1 MDLLNRNLRIRNALA
16 LLVLLVPVSSG
27 LAQPPT
33 AAEYRV
39 KAAYLYNF
47 TKYIEWPPGAFAS
60 ASAPIVIGIL
70 GDDPFGKL
78 LEETIRGR
86 TSQGRPVTIRRSRR
100 VDDLRDCQIV
110 FISGSEKTELDA
122 TLAILAQRN
131 VVTVCDTGPP
141 FDRGV
146 TIRLMVAD
154 ATVQFEVR
162 LDAAEG
168 LGVRFNSRMLEAAGK
183 VWRSGGRVE
192 GR

>member
-1 MDLLNRNLRIRNALA
+1 MDVLKRNLRIRNAL
-16 LLVLLVPVSSG
+16 VLLGVLVQVSSG
-27 LAQPPT
+27 LAQPPS

-70 GDDPFGKL
+70 GDDPFGGL

-86 TSQGRPVTIRRSRR
+86 TSQGRAVTIRRSRR

-110 FISGSEKTELDA
+110 FISGSENTEIDA
-122 TLAILAQRN
+122 TLAILAQRK
-131 VVTVCDTGPP
+131 VVTVCDTGPL

-168 LGVRFNSRMLEAAGK
+168 LGVRFNSRMLEAARK

>member
-1 MDLLNRNLRIRNALA
+1 MDVLKRNLPIQSALA
-16 LLVLLVPVSSG
+16 LLAVLVQVGSG
-27 LAQPPT
+27 VAQPPL
-33 AAEYRV
+33 ADEYRV

-47 TKYIEWPPGAFAS
+47 TKYIEWPQGAFAS

-70 GDDPFGKL
+70 GDDPFGRL
-78 LEETIRGR
+78 LEETVRGR
-86 TSQGRPVTIRRSRR
+86 TSQGRPVTIRRGRR

-110 FISGSEKTELDA
+110 FISASEKPAIDA
-122 TLAILAQRN
+122 TLAILAQRR
-131 VVTVCDTGPP
+131 VVTVCDTGPL

-146 TIRLMVAD
+146 MIRLMLAD

-168 LGVRFNSRMLEAAGK
+168 VGVRFNSRMLEAARK
-183 VWRSGGRVE
+183 VWRSGSRVE